1 MKEDVFMAKTYEEIQ
16 KYKEQL
22 KKQQST
28 WSCLEYAS
36 KMYQFVTG
44 TGPAGAN
51 DSFEYWEKASADER
65 YMHALAPSV
74 PIWFNKTGHA
84 GFIEKIDSNGKIY
97 YSDANGLVKIKL
109 NRSYFRILLNWG
121 KNMKISKAMLSGK
134 DKIKLGSGIL
144 I

>member
-51 DSFEYWEKASADER
+51 DSFEYWEKASDDER

-97 YSDANGLVKIKL
+97 YSDANGLVK
-109 NRSYFRILLNWG
+109 N
-121 KNMKISKAMLSGK
+121 KIESIVFS
-134 DKIKLGSGIL
+134 DSSKLGKKYENFKGYVKRKR
-144 I
+144 